1 MTLIPQSPKNPIYKP
16 RAVWYYLLRDGDVAQ
31 LGERDNRTVEVRGS
45 SPLVSTRWRR
55 NALRPHILLCLIVL
69 CLILCLANRKLLWYS
84 KGTLS
89 YKSVEQE

>member
-1 MTLIPQSPKNPIYKP
+1 
-16 RAVWYYLLRDGDVAQ
+16 
-31 LGERDNRTVEVRGS
+31 
-45 SPLVSTRWRR
+45 
-55 NALRPHILLCLIVL
+55 LRPHILLCLIVL